1 MPFVESNGIK
11 LYYEACGTENS
22 EEIPLLLIMGITAA
36 GSVWN
41 VHVADWQHHFRCILG
56 DNRGVGLS
64 DKPAGP
70 YSTEQMADD
79 YAGLLDALQI
89 RKVRVV
95 GCSMGSTIA
104 QQLAIR
110 HPEKVHALV
119 LMCPWARC
127 DHYAKGLFQHIMNAK
142 ANFRPEEFSLYIQ
155 LLIFSKS
162 SWDNPEKHAE
172 LEAGRQ
178 QDAVNPFP
186 QPLHG
191 LEAQAAACINHDARN
206 DLGKIQVPVLVI
218 GGREDIFT
226 PVWMAEEVAAGI
238 PRAELYLYE
247 QLGHAFHFE
256 NTPDFNLRVR
266 NWLLEN

>member
-1 MPFVESNGIK
+1 MSTIKINGINFH
-11 LYYEACGTENS
+11 YEERGSGE
-22 EEIPLLLIMGITAA
+22 PLLLIMGITAA
-36 GSVWN
+36 GAVWN
-41 VHVADWQHHFRCILG
+41 VHVADWQHHFRCIIG
-56 DNRGVGLS
+56 DNRGVGLT

-89 RKVRVV
+89 KKVKVV

-110 HPEKVHALV
+110 HPDKVESMV

-127 DHYAKGLFQHIMNAK
+127 DSYAKGIFEHMKLAK
-142 ANFRPEEFSLYIQ
+142 ARFKPEEFSLHMQ

-162 SWDNPEKHAE
+162 TWDNSEK
-172 LEAGRQ
+172 LEDLEKGRKH
-178 QDAVNPFP
+178 DAYGAFP

-191 LEAQAAACINHDARN
+191 LEGQAAACMNHNAFN
-206 DLGKIQVPVLVI
+206 DLGKIDKPVLII

-226 PVWMAEEVAAGI
+226 PVWMAEEVAGAI
-238 PRAELYLYE
+238 PESELFLYDK
-247 QLGHAFHFE
+247 LGHAFHFE
-256 NTPDFNLRVR
+256 NTDDFNPRVR